1 MNTIISVENL
11 KCNGCAST
19 IRKGL
24 EQFDEI
30 QNINIDIEKST
41 VEIEF
46 NGDNKN
52 IEIYKSKLRKLGY
65 PEGGNNS
72 TISAAKSYISCAV
85 GKFSNN

>member
-1 MNTIISVENL
+1 MSTIISVENL

-30 QNINIDIEKST
+30 QNINIDIEKSS

-46 NGDNKN
+46 VGDNKN
-52 IEIYKSKLRKLGY
+52 IDIYKSKLHKLGY
-65 PEGGNNS
+65 PEVGNNS
-72 TISAAKSYISCAV
+72 TVLAAK
-85 GKFSNN
+85 

>member
-1 MNTIISVENL
+1 MSTIISVENL

-30 QNINIDIEKST
+30 QNINIDIEKSS

-46 NGDNKN
+46 DGNHKN

-65 PEGGNNS
+65 PELGNNS

-85 GKFSNN
+85 GKFSNA